1 MVNKDSSETISEF
14 CLAERFSKSF
24 YYGLKK
30 RGLGPEEFE
39 VPGTRVKRITPEAH
53 TAWRER
59 MAELAKSE
67 TAQLEAERRRAQAA
81 EAEKLAAQSPNHVS
95 RRTGAPGRARANRR
109 DKVAR

>member
-59 MAELAKSE
+59 MAALAKSE
-67 TAQLEAERRRAQAA
+67 TAQLEAKRRRELATIAGRIAA
-81 EAEKLAAQSPNHVS
+81 ASPRHVS
-95 RRTGAPGRARANRR
+95 RRGPRSTPTLRR
-109 DKVAR
+109 RGL